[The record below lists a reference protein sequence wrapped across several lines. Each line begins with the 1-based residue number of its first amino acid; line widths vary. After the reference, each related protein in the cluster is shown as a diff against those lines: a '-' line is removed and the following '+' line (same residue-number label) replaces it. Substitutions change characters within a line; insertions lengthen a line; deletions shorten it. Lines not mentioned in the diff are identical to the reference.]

1 MPLIG
6 STAYNTLGQVTS
18 LMRSLLND
26 AAGNWATDT
35 VLLPYANSGYRTVQR
50 KVANAGGG
58 GFITDNTELIVAA
71 VPAAS
76 IDPGTQ
82 VVLNDATAPPNQL
95 PSNLLLP
102 LVIKERPNGSNQDFA
117 DMRDLTLHGGL
128 PSRRQMATLNEWEWR
143 QDGIYF
149 VGATQDT
156 QIRLRY
162 TSAFPDLSGPTDI
175 ILIRGA
181 QEAIAYAGV
190 GLSGL
195 ARGSPL
201 AEKIDQIATDA
212 IEDVIV
218 MNVRAQQNA
227 GVRRRPFNRRR
238 SGSLSGMGWNW

>member
-1 MPLIG
+1 
-6 STAYNTLGQVTS
+6 
-18 LMRSLLND
+18 MRSLLND
-26 AAGNWATDT
+26 APGNWATDT
-35 VLLPYANSGYRTVQR
+35 ILLPYVNSGYRTVQR

-58 GFITDNTELIVAA
+58 GFITDNTLLVVAA
-71 VPAAS
+71 VPAVS
-76 IDPGTQ
+76 QDPSSQ
-82 VVLNDATAPPNQL
+82 VVLNDATPPPNQL

-102 LVIKERPNGSNQDFA
+102 LVIKERPNLSTQDFA
-117 DMRDLTLHGGL
+117 DMKDTTLHGGL
-128 PSRRQMATLNEWEWR
+128 PSRIQTQFLQEWEWR

-156 QIRLRY
+156 QIRLRF
-162 TSAFPDLSGPTDI
+162 TAAFPDVTGPTDI

-181 QEAIAYAGV
+181 QEAIAYSGV

-201 AEKIDQIATDA
+201 AEKIDTLASDA

-238 SGSLSGMGWNW
+238 SGNRGDVDLGGWGL